1 MPEIR
6 TTHLF
11 DMSLQV
17 SGMQPIGATPNGNRR
32 IGLVAGGTFAGERL
46 RGTVLPGGADWII
59 ARPDGVTT
67 LDVRLV
73 LQTDDGA
80 AIGMV
85 YRGLRHGPAESCSVS
100 TAARPVDPARVLF
113 PHRDHVRD
121 RGGTIRLA
129 QSHLRDRHRTA
140 ARPRDRSTR
149 FTKCSEPDRRQE
161 SRMPGPLAGVRVIEV
176 AIAVL
181 GPLAGQMLGDMGAE
195 IIKVETPDGDPMRQ
209 IGPARNPGMAAYF
222 LTVNRNKK
230 SLVLDLKRKAA
241 REAMLRLAATADVF
255 VHNMR
260 TGAAAR
266 LGIDYKT
273 IAAVNPHIVYASATG
288 YRPGTRY
295 EDRAA
300 FDDVIQGESGFAAL
314 NGGADGPPRYVPM
327 VVCDKVSGHV
337 LAGAVAMALFA
348 RERSGKGQE
357 IHVPMMET
365 MAAFN
370 LVDHFWHG
378 VFGEPEKGLGYPRML
393 TPYRR
398 PYATADGHICLL
410 ATTDRQWRGLFA
422 AMDCPEL
429 GRGPA
434 LFDNCRAHRKYRRAV
449 YDCCRAHA
457 AAHDRGNGAR
467 VSTNSTCRTGSST
480 ISPDSSPTRI

>member
-1 MPEIR
+1 M
-6 TTHLF
+6 
-11 DMSLQV
+11 
-17 SGMQPIGATPNGNRR
+17 
-32 IGLVAGGTFAGERL
+32 
-46 RGTVLPGGADWII
+46 
-59 ARPDGVTT
+59 
-67 LDVRLV
+67 
-73 LQTDDGA
+73 
-80 AIGMV
+80 
-85 YRGLRHGPAESCSVS
+85 
-100 TAARPVDPARVLF
+100 
-113 PHRDHVRD
+113 
-121 RGGTIRLA
+121 
-129 QSHLRDRHRTA
+129 
-140 ARPRDRSTR
+140 
-149 FTKCSEPDRRQE
+149 
-161 SRMPGPLAGVRVIEV
+161 

-181 GPLAGQMLGDMGAE
+181 GPLATQILGDMGAE
-195 IIKVETPDGDPMRQ
+195 IIKVETPEGDPMRQ

-222 LTVNRNKK
+222 LTLNRNKK

-241 REAMLRLAATADVF
+241 REAILRLAKTADVF

-266 LGIDYKT
+266 LGIDYTT
-273 IAAVNPHIVYASATG
+273 IAAANPGIVYASATG

-300 FDDVIQGESGFAAL
+300 FDDVIQGESGLAAL
-314 NGGADGPPRYVPM
+314 NGGSGGAPRYVPM

-348 RERSGKGQE
+348 RERTGKGQE

-398 PYATADGHICLL
+398 PYATEDGHICLL
-410 ATTDRQWRGLFA
+410 ATTDRQWRGLFE

-429 GRGPA
+429 GDDPRFATIAGRTANIDALYTIVAERMRRRTTREWRTRLDRFDVPNGVVNDLAGLIADPYLNETGFFQPLDHPSEGRLVTTAVPVGFSETPGAVRLPPPRLGEHTAELLGELGYAPA
-434 LFDNCRAHRKYRRAV
+434 EI
-449 YDCCRAHA
+449 
-457 AAHDRGNGAR
+457 GEI
-467 VSTNSTCRTGSST
+467 TGS
-480 ISPDSSPTRI
+480 